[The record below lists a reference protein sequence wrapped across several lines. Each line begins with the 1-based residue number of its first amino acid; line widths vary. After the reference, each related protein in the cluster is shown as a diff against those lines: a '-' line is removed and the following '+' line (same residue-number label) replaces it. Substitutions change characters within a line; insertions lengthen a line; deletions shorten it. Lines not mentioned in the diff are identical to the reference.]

1 MKNKNEAFF
10 EVKLSLNTLRK
21 IKQLEFLEYEEN
33 TKKAE
38 LHKNLLQID
47 SNGLLLLSKNNL
59 LEFIEVINNVI
70 ETLILENEN
79 TEYLESLNTR
89 SISFS
94 SNVKIIEELEDI
106 DLEIHM
112 IVSLLESKYPTLF
125 TNEKEIFTD
134 KIKSEIYAQD
144 KMAFLIELNKDP
156 DEKRMFIENL
166 LGELKKITGVDFVIV
181 DEEEAKK
188 IESINNTVIDLASI
202 ILGKDFKE
210 DNSIVD
216 EHNLIKDY
224 SNKDFK
230 TPNNIKDSNSSEYI
244 KTIEQ
249 IIDEIEQ
256 PKIDERAKFIEE
268 ARKKGGNILDIDSRV
283 NKKLKNNNKPS

>member
-1 MKNKNEAFF
+1 MDNKNEAFF
-10 EVKLSLNTLRK
+10 DIKLSLNTLRK
-21 IKQLEFLEYEEN
+21 IKQLEFSEYSDN
-33 TKKAE
+33 SKKAE

-47 SNGLLLLSKNNL
+47 SNGLLPLTKNNL
-59 LEFIEVINNVI
+59 LEFVEVINNVI
-70 ETLILENEN
+70 DTLILENEN
-79 TEYLESLNTR
+79 TEYLETLNTS

-106 DLEIHM
+106 DLETHM
-112 IVSLLESKYPTLF
+112 IISLLQSKYPTLF
-125 TNEKEIFTD
+125 IDENEVFTE
-134 KIKSEIYAQD
+134 KMKSEIYAQD

-156 DEKRMFIENL
+156 DEKRIFIENL

-202 ILGKDFKE
+202 ILGKDFKG
-210 DNSIVD
+210 DTSIID
-216 EHNLIKDY
+216 EHTIIKDY
-224 SNKDFK
+224 SDKDFK
-230 TPNNIKDSNSSEYI
+230 TPSNIKDSHSSEYL
-244 KTIEQ
+244 KTIDQ

-256 PKIDERAKFIEE
+256 PKIEERAKFIEE

-283 NKKLKNNNKPS
+283 NKKLKNNKPT